1 MSVLQTI
8 CQSGDSVVLPTPHYF
23 NQAMT
28 CSLLSIS
35 TLPLACH
42 PPSFVPSVEEAR
54 KLIEFDQEREGKCRA
69 IVLVT
74 PNNPTGAIY
83 PPDVLAGEVV
93 SHPPLVLRRRSSL
106 TKGILFHPQTSP
118 LSPKKRTW
126 RSSSTRRTATFSLP
140 SPSTPTRPTWVDVEG
155 PLMGCL
161 TIMSGGRRSSP
172 SFLSQRCV

>member
-1 MSVLQTI
+1 
-8 CQSGDSVVLPTPHYF
+8 
-23 NQAMT
+23 MT